1 LLEDKEKLSRNI
13 NEQAMMLLEKEEEHY
28 KNLTT
33 RCKKIEDDKRKIQEI
48 IKNLDKQKREKLHE
62 AWRDVNKNFGSIF
75 STLLPGS
82 QAKLSAQDPS
92 DIMKGLT
99 VRIGFNGQWKE
110 DLKEL
115 SGGQRSLVALSL
127 VLAMLKFKPAPIYI
141 LDEVDA
147 ALDLSHTQNIGGMLK
162 AHFTGSQFIVVS
174 LKEGMFSNAN
184 VVFQTRFIDGMS
196 GVIRTANVKH

>member
-1 LLEDKEKLSRNI
+1 MSRGI

-28 KNLTT
+28 KNLTI
-33 RCKKIEDDKRKIQEI
+33 RRKKIEDDKRKIQDI
-48 IKNLDKQKREKLHE
+48 IKNLDRQKREKLQE
-62 AWRDVNKNFGSIF
+62 AWQDVNKNFGSIF
-75 STLLPGS
+75 STLLPGT
-82 QAKLSAQDPS
+82 QAKLAAQDNY
-92 DIMKGLT
+92 DIMKGL
-99 VRIGFNGQWKE
+99 VVKIGFNGQWKE

-147 ALDLSHTQNIGGMLK
+147 ALDLSHTQNIGSMLK

-196 GVIRTANVKH
+196 GVIRTANVRH